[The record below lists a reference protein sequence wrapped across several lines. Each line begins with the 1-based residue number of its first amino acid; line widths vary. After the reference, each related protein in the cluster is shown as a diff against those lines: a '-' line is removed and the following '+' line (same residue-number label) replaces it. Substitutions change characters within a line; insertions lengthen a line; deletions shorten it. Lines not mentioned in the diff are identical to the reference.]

1 VSALQQNPA
10 DEFAQPDISTDDTDA
25 ASEALTAAALD
36 VAETLT
42 RKAAGTDSAAEA
54 KDFTAAVL
62 NLAQTLV
69 ILDPSLAQ
77 DGTPLEHAVIMKGME
92 NDGRVAVEQVRGEN
106 AARQARETA
115 RMAAEAPTPTKKVKS
130 RRGSDGSTEY
140 EVTG

>member
-1 VSALQQNPA
+1 VTAFAQNPA
-10 DEFAQPDISTDDTDA
+10 QEFAQPDVQRDDTDA
-25 ASEALTAAALD
+25 AADALTAAALD

-77 DGTPLEHAVIMKGME
+77 DGTPLEHAVTLKAM
-92 NDGRVAVEQVRGEN
+92 DTDARVKVEQVKGEN
-106 AARQARETA
+106 AARQAREAA
-115 RMAAEAPTPTKKVKS
+115 RAQAEAPSPKKRLRVTRDNTGAVS
-130 RRGSDGSTEY
+130 GAE
-140 EVTG
+140 EV